1 MNANI
6 EALYRIS
13 GNSERTILGLMS
25 GTSLDGLDIAV
36 CTFLGSG
43 THTKLNVTHYTT
55 VPYTEDFKTAIRKI
69 FSIRTV
75 DLEAVTL
82 LNAHIAR
89 IHASMVLSAL
99 ESWKLSASSIDVIA
113 SHGQTI
119 YHAPKFLHPTSG
131 YGNATL
137 QIGDGDILS
146 TATGIITI
154 SDFRQKHIAAGGEG
168 APLALYGDTIL
179 FSSETENRIL
189 LNMGGIANFTYL
201 PAGQTT
207 DIISTDVGPANTLID
222 SYIKANYNGLSYDA
236 NGEIASS
243 GTINEAFV
251 NAVLA
256 HPFFNAAFPKTIG
269 PELFNL
275 DFIAN
280 ALKTAGIVS
289 MAHQDMVASLSYITA
304 RVIADGI
311 YKVAGDTT
319 KNIVMYA
326 SGGGI
331 HNAYIMQQLQNLC
344 PSASFKN
351 LETLGVHPDAKEAV
365 LFAVLANEAL
375 AGSPAL
381 SMGKISFPQ

>member
-13 GNSERTILGLMS
+13 GKSERTILGLMS

-55 VPYTEDFKTAIRKI
+55 VPYTEDFKAAIRKI

-119 YHAPKFLHPTSG
+119 YHAPKFLHPTSE

-137 QIGDGDILS
+137 QIGDGDIIS
-146 TATGIITI
+146 TATGIIAI

-269 PELFNL
+269 PELFNQ

-280 ALKTAGIVS
+280 GLKTAGIVS

-311 YKVAGDTT
+311 HKVVGDTT

-344 PSASFKN
+344 PNASFKN

>member
-1 MNANI
+1 MNPNI
-6 EALYRIS
+6 EALYRIAGS
-13 GNSERTILGLMS
+13 QERTIVGLMS
-25 GTSLDGLDIAV
+25 GTSVDGLDIAV
-36 CTFLGSG
+36 CKIAGSG
-43 THTKLNVTHYTT
+43 NSTKINVTHHTT
-55 VPYTEDFKTAIRKI
+55 IPYDAAFKADIAQI
-69 FSIRTV
+69 FSIKTV
-75 DLEAVTL
+75 DLEKVTIL
-82 LNAHIAR
+82 HAHIAR
-89 IHASMVLSAL
+89 VHASMVLSAL
-99 ESWKLSASSIDVIA
+99 NSWGIEASSVDLIA

-119 YHAPKFLHPTSG
+119 YHAPATMHKQNM

-137 QIGDGDILS
+137 QIGDGDIIS

-154 SDFRQKHIAAGGEG
+154 SDFRQKHVAAGGEG
-168 APLALYGDTIL
+168 APLALFGDTIL
-179 FSSETENRIL
+179 FASENENRVL

-207 DIISTDVGPANTLID
+207 HIISTDVGPANTLID
-222 SYIKANYNGLSYDA
+222 SYVKANYAGLSFDA

-256 HPFFNAAFPKTIG
+256 HPFFSAAFPKTIG

-275 DFIAN
+275 DFIA
-280 ALKTAGIVS
+280 AACKSAGIVT

-304 RVIADGI
+304 RVITDGI
-311 YKVAGDTT
+311 HKIVGDAS
-319 KNIVMYA
+319 KEIVIYA

-331 HNAYIMQQLQNLC
+331 HNAYIMQQLQNMC
-344 PSASFKN
+344 PNASFKN

-365 LFAVLANEAL
+365 LFAILANETV
-375 AGSPAL
+375 AGSPTL

>member
-6 EALYRIS
+6 EALYRIA
-13 GNSERTILGLMS
+13 GKHERTILGLMS

-36 CTFLGSG
+36 CKIEGSG

-55 VPYTEDFKTAIRKI
+55 VPYTEDFKAAIRKI
-69 FSIRTV
+69 FSVKAV

-89 IHASMVLSAL
+89 VHASLVLSAL
-99 ESWKLSASSIDVIA
+99 DSWKLSVTSIDAIA

-119 YHAPKFLHPTSG
+119 YHAPKFLHPTSN

-179 FSSETENRIL
+179 FSSATENRIL

-207 DIISTDVGPANTLID
+207 NIISTDVGPANTLID
-222 SYIKANYNGLSYDA
+222 SYVKANYNGLSYDA
-236 NGEIASS
+236 NGDIASS

-251 NAVLA
+251 NAVLV

-275 DFIAN
+275 DFIEA
-280 ALKTAGIVS
+280 ACKTVGIVS
-289 MAHQDMVASLSYITA
+289 MAHQDMIASLSYITA

-311 YKVAGDTT
+311 HKVVGDA
-319 KNIVMYA
+319 NLELVIYA

-331 HNAYIMQQLQNLC
+331 HNTYIMQQLQNLC
-344 PSASFKN
+344 PNASFKN

-365 LFAVLANEAL
+365 LFAILANEAL

>member
-1 MNANI
+1 MNPNI
-6 EALYRIS
+6 KALYQIAGS
-13 GNSERTILGLMS
+13 HERTIIGLMS

-36 CTFLGSG
+36 CKISGSG
-43 THTKLNVTHYTT
+43 SHTKLSVTHYTT
-55 VPYTEDFKTAIRKI
+55 IPYTGDFKTAIRKI
-69 FSIRTV
+69 FSIKAA

-82 LNAHIAR
+82 LHAHVAR
-89 IHASMVLSAL
+89 VHATMVLSAL
-99 ESWKLSASSIDVIA
+99 ESWSLPTTSIDVIA

-119 YHAPKFLHPTSG
+119 YHAPKFLHPTSE

-146 TATGIITI
+146 AATGIIAL

-168 APLALYGDTIL
+168 APLALFGDTIL
-179 FSSETENRIL
+179 FSSATENRIL

-207 DIISTDVGPANTLID
+207 NIISTDVGPANTLID
-222 SYIKANYNGLSYDA
+222 GYVTANYPGLSYDA
-236 NGEIASS
+236 NGEIANT
-243 GTINEAFV
+243 GIINEAFINEV
-251 NAVLA
+251 VA
-256 HPFFNAAFPKTIG
+256 HPFFSAGFPKTIG

-275 DFIAN
+275 DFIAD
-280 ALKTAGIVS
+280 ALKNAGIVS

-311 YKVAGDTT
+311 IKVVGDAT
-319 KNIVMYA
+319 KNMVIYA

-331 HNAYIMQQLQNLC
+331 HNAYIMQQLQNMC
-344 PSASFKN
+344 PWASFKN
-351 LETLGVHPDAKEAV
+351 LETLGVQPDAKEAV

-375 AGSPAL
+375 AGSPTL

>member
-1 MNANI
+1 MNPNI
-6 EALYRIS
+6 EALYQIS
-13 GNSERTILGLMS
+13 GKSERTILGLMS

-36 CTFLGSG
+36 CTFSGSG

-55 VPYTEDFKTAIRKI
+55 IPYPEDFKAAVRKI
-69 FSIRTV
+69 FSIRAV

-89 IHASMVLSAL
+89 VHATMVLSAL
-99 ESWKLSASSIDVIA
+99 ESWKLNASSIDVIA

-119 YHAPKFLHPTSG
+119 YHAPKFLHPTSN

-137 QIGDGDILS
+137 QIGDGDIIS

-168 APLALYGDTIL
+168 APLALFGDTIL
-179 FSSETENRIL
+179 FASETENRIL
-189 LNMGGIANFTYL
+189 LNLGGIANFTYL

-207 DIISTDVGPANTLID
+207 NIISTDVGPANTLID
-222 SYIKANYNGLSYDA
+222 SYVKANYPGLSFDA
-236 NGEIASS
+236 NGDIASS

-269 PELFNL
+269 PELFNQ
-275 DFIAN
+275 DFIEA
-280 ALKTAGIVS
+280 ACKTAGIVS
-289 MAHQDMVASLSYITA
+289 MAHQDMIASLSYITA
-304 RVIADGI
+304 RAIADGI
-311 YKVAGDTT
+311 HKVVGDAYLELV
-319 KNIVMYA
+319 IYA

-331 HNAYIMQQLQNLC
+331 HNAYIMQQLQTMC
-344 PSASFKN
+344 PNASFKN
-351 LETLGVHPDAKEAV
+351 LETIGVHPDAKEAV

-375 AGSPAL
+375 AGSPTL

>member
-1 MNANI
+1 MNPNI
-6 EALYRIS
+6 EALYRIA
-13 GNSERTILGLMS
+13 GKHERTILGLMS

-36 CTFLGSG
+36 CTFSGSG

-55 VPYTEDFKTAIRKI
+55 IPYTEDFKAAVRKI
-69 FSIRTV
+69 FSIRAV

-82 LNAHIAR
+82 LNAHVAR
-89 IHASMVLSAL
+89 VHAIMVLSAL
-99 ESWKLSASSIDVIA
+99 DSWKLSTSSIDAIA

-119 YHAPKFLHPTSG
+119 YHAPKFLHPTSN

-137 QIGDGDILS
+137 QIGDGDIIS

-168 APLALYGDTIL
+168 APLALFGDTIL
-179 FSSETENRIL
+179 FASETENRVL

-207 DIISTDVGPANTLID
+207 EIISTDVGPANTLID
-222 SYIKANYNGLSYDA
+222 SYVKANYPGLSFDA
-236 NGEIASS
+236 NGDIASS

-269 PELFNL
+269 PELFNQ
-275 DFIAN
+275 DFIEA
-280 ALKTAGIVS
+280 ACKTAGIVS
-289 MAHQDMVASLSYITA
+289 MAHQDMIASLSYITA
-304 RVIADGI
+304 RAIADGI
-311 YKVAGDTT
+311 HKVVGDAYLELV
-319 KNIVMYA
+319 IYA

-331 HNAYIMQQLQNLC
+331 HNAYIMQQLQTMC
-344 PSASFKN
+344 PNASFKN
-351 LETLGVHPDAKEAV
+351 LETIGVHPDAKEAV

-375 AGSPAL
+375 AGSPTL

>member
-6 EALYRIS
+6 EALYRTA
-13 GNSERTILGLMS
+13 GKHERTILGLMS

-36 CTFLGSG
+36 CKFSGSG
-43 THTKLNVTHYTT
+43 THTKLNVAHYTT
-55 VPYTEDFKTAIRKI
+55 VPYTQDFKAAIQKI
-69 FSIRTV
+69 FSIRAV

-82 LNAHIAR
+82 LHAHVAR
-89 IHASMVLSAL
+89 VHATMVLKAL
-99 ESWKLSASSIDVIA
+99 ESWGLSAASIDLIA

-119 YHAPKFLHPTSG
+119 YHAPKFLQPTRE

-146 TATGIITI
+146 TATGIITL

-179 FSSETENRIL
+179 FSSETENRVL

-207 DIISTDVGPANTLID
+207 NIISTDVGPANTLID
-222 SYIKANYNGLSYDA
+222 SYIKANYNGLSYDV
-236 NGEIASS
+236 NGDIAST
-243 GTINEAFV
+243 GNINEAFV

-256 HPFFNAAFPKTIG
+256 HPFFNTAFPKTIG

-275 DFIAN
+275 DFIEA
-280 ALKTAGIVS
+280 ACKTAGIVS
-289 MAHQDMVASLSYITA
+289 MAHPDMIASLSYITA
-304 RVIADGI
+304 RVISDAI
-311 YKVAGDTT
+311 YKVVGDIT
-319 KNIVMYA
+319 KNIMIYA

-331 HNAYIMQQLQNLC
+331 HNAYIMQQLQNMC
-344 PSASFKN
+344 PEASFKN

-365 LFAVLANEAL
+365 LFAVLANETV
-375 AGSPAL
+375 AGSPTL

>member
-6 EALYRIS
+6 EALYRIA
-13 GNSERTILGLMS
+13 GKSERTILGLMS

-36 CTFLGSG
+36 CKFLGSG

-55 VPYTEDFKTAIRKI
+55 VPYTEDFKTAVRKI
-69 FSIRTV
+69 FSIRVV

-82 LNAHIAR
+82 LNADIAR
-89 IHASMVLSAL
+89 VHASMVLSAL
-99 ESWKLSASSIDVIA
+99 DSWKLSATSIDVIA

-119 YHAPKFLHPTSG
+119 YHAPKFLHPTSN

-137 QIGDGDILS
+137 QIGDGDIIS

-179 FSSETENRIL
+179 FSSETENRVL

-207 DIISTDVGPANTLID
+207 NIISTDVGPANTLID
-222 SYIKANYNGLSYDA
+222 SYVKANYNSLSYDA
-236 NGEIASS
+236 NGDIASS
-243 GTINEAFV
+243 GIIHEAFV

-275 DFIAN
+275 DFIVA
-280 ALKTAGIVS
+280 ASKTAGIVS
-289 MAHQDMVASLSYITA
+289 MEHQDMVASLSYITA

-311 YKVAGDTT
+311 HKVVGDAT

-331 HNAYIMQQLQNLC
+331 HNAYIMQQLQNMC
-344 PSASFKN
+344 PNASFKN
-351 LETLGVHPDAKEAV
+351 LETIGVHPDAKEAV

-375 AGSPAL
+375 AGSPTL
-381 SMGKISFPQ
+381 STGKISFPQ

>member
-6 EALYRIS
+6 EALYRTA
-13 GNSERTILGLMS
+13 GKHERTILGLMS

-55 VPYTEDFKTAIRKI
+55 IPYTKDFKAAVGKI
-69 FSIRTV
+69 FSIRAV

-89 IHASMVLSAL
+89 VHASMVLSAL
-99 ESWKLSASSIDVIA
+99 DSWKLSTSSIDVIA

-119 YHAPKFLHPTSG
+119 YHAPKFLHPTSN
-131 YGNATL
+131 YSNATL
-137 QIGDGDILS
+137 QIGDGDIIS

-179 FSSETENRIL
+179 FSSATENRIL

-207 DIISTDVGPANTLID
+207 NIISTDVGPANTLID
-222 SYIKANYNGLSYDA
+222 SYVKANYPGLSYDA
-236 NGEIASS
+236 NGDIASS

-275 DFIAN
+275 DFIEA
-280 ALKTAGIVS
+280 ACKTVGIVS

-311 YKVAGDTT
+311 HKVVGDA
-319 KNIVMYA
+319 NLELVIYA

-331 HNAYIMQQLQNLC
+331 HNAYIMEQLQTMC
-344 PSASFKN
+344 PNASFKN

-375 AGSPAL
+375 AGSPTL

>member
-6 EALYRIS
+6 EALYRTA
-13 GNSERTILGLMS
+13 GKHERTILGLMS

-36 CTFLGSG
+36 CKITGSG

-55 VPYTEDFKTAIRKI
+55 VPYTEEFITAIRKI
-69 FSIRTV
+69 FSIRAV

-89 IHASMVLSAL
+89 VHASMVLSVL
-99 ESWKLSASSIDVIA
+99 DSWKLSATSIDVIA

-119 YHAPKFLHPTSG
+119 YHAPASMNSQSM

-137 QIGDGDILS
+137 QIGDGDIIS

-179 FSSETENRIL
+179 FSSATENRIL

-207 DIISTDVGPANTLID
+207 NIISTDVGPANTLID
-222 SYIKANYNGLSYDA
+222 SYVKAKYPSLSYDA
-236 NGEIASS
+236 NGEIAST
-243 GTINEAFV
+243 GNINQAFV
-251 NAVLA
+251 KAVLA

-275 DFIAN
+275 DFIEA
-280 ALKTAGIVS
+280 ACKTVGIVS

-311 YKVAGDTT
+311 HKVIGDA
-319 KNIVMYA
+319 NLELVIYA

-331 HNAYIMQQLQNLC
+331 HNAYIMQQLQTMC
-344 PSASFKN
+344 PNASFKN

-365 LFAVLANEAL
+365 LFTILANEAL
-375 AGSPAL
+375 AGSPTL

>member
-6 EALYRIS
+6 EALYRIA
-13 GNSERTILGLMS
+13 GKHERTILGLMS

-36 CTFLGSG
+36 CKFSGSG
-43 THTKLNVTHYTT
+43 KDTKLNVAHFTT
-55 VPYTEDFKTAIRKI
+55 VPYTEEFKAAVRKI
-69 FSIRTV
+69 FSVKAV

-89 IHASMVLSAL
+89 VHASLVLSAL
-99 ESWKLSASSIDVIA
+99 DSWKLSVTSIDAIA

-119 YHAPKFLHPTSG
+119 YHAPKFLHPTSN

-179 FSSETENRIL
+179 FSSATENRIL

-207 DIISTDVGPANTLID
+207 NIISTDVGPANTLID
-222 SYIKANYNGLSYDA
+222 SYVKANYNGLSYDA
-236 NGEIASS
+236 NGDIASS

-275 DFIAN
+275 DFIEA
-280 ALKTAGIVS
+280 ACKTVGIVS

-311 YKVAGDTT
+311 HKVVGDA
-319 KNIVMYA
+319 NLELVIYA

-331 HNAYIMQQLQNLC
+331 HNAYIMEQLQTMC
-344 PSASFKN
+344 PNASFKN

-365 LFAVLANEAL
+365 LFAILANEAL

-381 SMGKISFPQ
+381 SMGKISFPH

>member
-55 VPYTEDFKTAIRKI
+55 VPYTEDFKAAIRKI

-146 TATGIITI
+146 AATGVITI

-179 FSSETENRIL
+179 FACETENRIL

-243 GTINEAFV
+243 GTINETFV

-269 PELFNL
+269 PELFNQ

>member
-13 GNSERTILGLMS
+13 GKSERTILGLMS

-55 VPYTEDFKTAIRKI
+55 VPYTEDFKTAIRKV

-89 IHASMVLSAL
+89 IHATMVLSAL

-119 YHAPKFLHPTSG
+119 YHAPKFLHPTSE

-137 QIGDGDILS
+137 QIGDGDIIS

-168 APLALYGDTIL
+168 APLALYGDSIL

-269 PELFNL
+269 PELFNQ
-275 DFIAN
+275 DFIEA
-280 ALKTAGIVS
+280 ACKTAGIVS
-289 MAHQDMVASLSYITA
+289 MAHQDMIASLSYITA

-311 YKVAGDTT
+311 YKVVGDANL
-319 KNIVMYA
+319 KLVIYA

>member
-1 MNANI
+1 MNPNI
-6 EALYRIS
+6 EALYRIA
-13 GNSERTILGLMS
+13 GKHERTILGLMS

-55 VPYTEDFKTAIRKI
+55 IPYTEDFKAAVRKI
-69 FSIRTV
+69 FSIRAV

-82 LNAHIAR
+82 LNAHVAR
-89 IHASMVLSAL
+89 VHAIMVLSAL
-99 ESWKLSASSIDVIA
+99 DSWKLSTSSIDAIA

-119 YHAPKFLHPTSG
+119 YHAPKFLHPTSN

-137 QIGDGDILS
+137 QIGDGDIIS

-168 APLALYGDTIL
+168 APLALFGDTIL
-179 FSSETENRIL
+179 FASETENRIL
-189 LNMGGIANFTYL
+189 LNLGGIANFTYL

-207 DIISTDVGPANTLID
+207 NIISTDVGPANTLID
-222 SYIKANYNGLSYDA
+222 SYVKANYPGLSFDA
-236 NGEIASS
+236 NGDIASS

-269 PELFNL
+269 PELFNQ
-275 DFIAN
+275 DFIEA
-280 ALKTAGIVS
+280 ACKTAGIVS
-289 MAHQDMVASLSYITA
+289 MAHQDMIASLSYITA
-304 RVIADGI
+304 RAIADGI
-311 YKVAGDTT
+311 HKVVGDAYLELV
-319 KNIVMYA
+319 IYA

-331 HNAYIMQQLQNLC
+331 HNAYIMQQLQTMC
-344 PSASFKN
+344 PNASFKN
-351 LETLGVHPDAKEAV
+351 LETIGVHPDAKEAV

-375 AGSPAL
+375 AGSPTL

>member
-55 VPYTEDFKTAIRKI
+55 VPYTEDFKAAVRKI

-89 IHASMVLSAL
+89 VHASMVLSAL

-146 TATGIITI
+146 AATGVITI

-269 PELFNL
+269 PELFNQ

-289 MAHQDMVASLSYITA
+289 MAHQDMVTSLSYITA

-311 YKVAGDTT
+311 YKVVGDTT

>member
-1 MNANI
+1 MNPNI
-6 EALYRIS
+6 EALYQIS
-13 GNSERTILGLMS
+13 GKSERTILGLMS

-55 VPYTEDFKTAIRKI
+55 IPYPEDFKAAVRKI
-69 FSIRTV
+69 FSIRAV

-89 IHASMVLSAL
+89 VHATMVLSAL
-99 ESWKLSASSIDVIA
+99 DSWKLSTSSIDAIA

-119 YHAPKFLHPTSG
+119 YHAPKFLHPTSN

-137 QIGDGDILS
+137 QIGDGDIIS

-168 APLALYGDTIL
+168 APLALFGDTIL
-179 FSSETENRIL
+179 FASETENRVL

-207 DIISTDVGPANTLID
+207 EIISTDVGPANTLID
-222 SYIKANYNGLSYDA
+222 SYVKANYPGLSFDA
-236 NGEIASS
+236 NGDIASS

-269 PELFNL
+269 PELFNQ
-275 DFIAN
+275 DFIEA
-280 ALKTAGIVS
+280 ACKTAGIVS
-289 MAHQDMVASLSYITA
+289 MAHQDMIASLSYITA
-304 RVIADGI
+304 RAIADGI
-311 YKVAGDTT
+311 HKVVGDAYLELV
-319 KNIVMYA
+319 IYA

-331 HNAYIMQQLQNLC
+331 HNAYIMQQLQTMC
-344 PSASFKN
+344 PNASFKN
-351 LETLGVHPDAKEAV
+351 LETIGVHPDAKEAV

-375 AGSPAL
+375 AGSPTL

>member
-6 EALYRIS
+6 EALYRTA
-13 GNSERTILGLMS
+13 GKHERTILGLMS

-36 CTFLGSG
+36 CKFSGSG
-43 THTKLNVTHYTT
+43 THTKLTVAHYTT
-55 VPYTEDFKTAIRKI
+55 VPYTEDFKAAVRKI
-69 FSIRTV
+69 FSIRAV

-82 LNAHIAR
+82 LHAHIAR
-89 IHASMVLSAL
+89 VHATMVLSAL
-99 ESWKLSASSIDVIA
+99 DSWKLSAASIDVIA

-168 APLALYGDTIL
+168 APLALFGDTIL
-179 FSSETENRIL
+179 FASETENRVL

-207 DIISTDVGPANTLID
+207 EIISTDLGPANTLID
-222 SYIKANYNGLSYDA
+222 SYVKANYNGLSYDA
-236 NGEIASS
+236 NGDIASA
-243 GTINEAFV
+243 GTINEPFV

-311 YKVAGDTT
+311 HKVVGDD
-319 KNIVMYA
+319 NLELVIYA

-331 HNAYIMQQLQNLC
+331 HNAYIMQQLQNMC
-344 PSASFKN
+344 PGASFKN

-375 AGSPAL
+375 AGSPTL

>member
-6 EALYRIS
+6 EALYRTA
-13 GNSERTILGLMS
+13 GKHERTILGLMS

-36 CTFLGSG
+36 CKIEGSG

-55 VPYTEDFKTAIRKI
+55 VPYTEDFKAAIRKI
-69 FSIRTV
+69 FSVKAV

-89 IHASMVLSAL
+89 VHASLVLSAL
-99 ESWKLSASSIDVIA
+99 DSWKLSVTSIDAIA

-119 YHAPKFLHPTSG
+119 YHAPKFLHPTSN

-179 FSSETENRIL
+179 FSSATENRIL

-207 DIISTDVGPANTLID
+207 NIISTDVGPANTLID
-222 SYIKANYNGLSYDA
+222 SYVKANYNGLSYDA
-236 NGEIASS
+236 NGDIASS

-251 NAVLA
+251 NAVLV

-275 DFIAN
+275 DFIEA
-280 ALKTAGIVS
+280 ACKTVGIVS
-289 MAHQDMVASLSYITA
+289 MAHQDMIASLSYITA

-311 YKVAGDTT
+311 HKVVGDA
-319 KNIVMYA
+319 NLELVIYA

-331 HNAYIMQQLQNLC
+331 HNTYIMQQLQNLC
-344 PSASFKN
+344 PNASFKN

-365 LFAVLANEAL
+365 LFAILANEAL

>member
-1 MNANI
+1 MNPNI
-6 EALYRIS
+6 EALYRIA
-13 GNSERTILGLMS
+13 GNHERIIIGLMS
-25 GTSLDGLDIAV
+25 GTSLDGLDIAI
-36 CTFLGSG
+36 CKILGSG
-43 THTKLNVTHYTT
+43 SDTKLSVTNYTT
-55 VPYTEDFKTAIRKI
+55 IPYTQDFKTAIGQI
-69 FSIRTV
+69 FSIKAT
-75 DLEAVTL
+75 DLEQVTL
-82 LNAHIAR
+82 LHAHVAR
-89 IHASMVLSAL
+89 VHASMVLSAL
-99 ESWKLSASSIDVIA
+99 ENWNISTTSIDLIA

-119 YHAPKFLHPTSG
+119 YHAPTFLHPQSG

-146 TATGIITI
+146 VATGIITL

-222 SYIKANYNGLSYDA
+222 GYVKANYNGLNFDA
-236 NGEIASS
+236 NGAIAST

-251 NAVLA
+251 NAALA
-256 HPFFNAAFPKTIG
+256 HPFFSTGFPKTIG

-275 DFIAN
+275 AFIEEAC
-280 ALKTAGIVS
+280 KYAGIETIS
-289 MAHQDMVASLSYITA
+289 HPNMVASLSYITA
-304 RVIADGI
+304 RVISDAI
-311 YKVAGDTT
+311 NKVVGVANKDLV
-319 KNIVMYA
+319 IYA

-344 PSASFKN
+344 PNAIFKN

-365 LFAVLANEAL
+365 LFAILANEAI
-375 AGSPAL
+375 AGSPSL
-381 SMGKISFPQ
+381 SMGKISFPR

>member
-1 MNANI
+1 MNPNI
-6 EALYRIS
+6 EALYRIAS
-13 GNSERTILGLMS
+13 SHERTIIGLMS

-55 VPYTEDFKTAIRKI
+55 VPYTEDFKAAIRKI

-99 ESWKLSASSIDVIA
+99 ESWKLSASSIDLIA

-119 YHAPKFLHPTSG
+119 YHAPKFMHPQST

-137 QIGDGDILS
+137 QIGDGDIIS
-146 TATGIITI
+146 AATGIITL

-168 APLALYGDTIL
+168 APLALFGDTIL

-201 PAGQTT
+201 SAGQTT

-222 SYIKANYNGLSYDA
+222 SYIKVNYNGLHYDA

-243 GTINEAFV
+243 GTRNEAFID
-251 NAVLA
+251 AALA
-256 HPFFNAAFPKTIG
+256 HPFFNAPFPKTIG

-275 DFIAN
+275 DFIA
-280 ALKTAGIVS
+280 AACKKAGVS
-289 MAHQDMVASLSYITA
+289 ELAHEDMVASLSYLTA
-304 RVIADGI
+304 RVIGDAI
-311 YKVAGDTT
+311 YKVVGDS
-319 KNIVMYA
+319 NIDLVIYA

-331 HNAYIMQQLQNLC
+331 HNSYVMQQLQNIC
-344 PSASFKN
+344 PKASFKN

-365 LFAVLANEAL
+365 LFAVLANEAV
-375 AGSPAL
+375 AGSPTL

>member
-1 MNANI
+1 MNPNI
-6 EALYRIS
+6 EALYQTA
-13 GNSERTILGLMS
+13 GKHERTILGLMS

-36 CTFLGSG
+36 CKFSGSG
-43 THTKLNVTHYTT
+43 THTKLNVAHFTT
-55 VPYTEDFKTAIRKI
+55 VPYAEDFKAAIRKI
-69 FSIRTV
+69 FSIRAV

-82 LNAHIAR
+82 LHAHIAR
-89 IHASMVLSAL
+89 VHATMVLSAL

-119 YHAPKFLHPTSG
+119 YHAPKFMHTHSA

-146 TATGIITI
+146 TTTGIVTI

-179 FSSETENRIL
+179 FASETENRVL

-201 PAGQTT
+201 PTGQTT

-222 SYIKANYNGLSYDA
+222 SYVKANYPGLSYDV

-251 NAVLA
+251 NEVIG
-256 HPFFNAAFPKTIG
+256 HPFFSKDFPKTIG

-275 DFIAN
+275 DFIEAACKN
-280 ALKTAGIVS
+280 VGIVS

-304 RVIADGI
+304 RTIADGI
-311 YKVAGDTT
+311 YKVVGNVT

-331 HNAYIMQQLQNLC
+331 HNSYIMQQLQTMC
-344 PSASFKN
+344 PGATFKN

>member
-1 MNANI
+1 MNPNI
-6 EALYRIS
+6 EALYQIS
-13 GNSERTILGLMS
+13 GKSERTILGLMS

-55 VPYTEDFKTAIRKI
+55 IPYTEDFKAAVRKI
-69 FSIRTV
+69 FSIRAV

-89 IHASMVLSAL
+89 VHATMVLSAL
-99 ESWKLSASSIDVIA
+99 DNWKLSTSSIDAIA

-119 YHAPKFLHPTSG
+119 YHAPKFLHPTTN

-137 QIGDGDILS
+137 QIGDGDIIS

-168 APLALYGDTIL
+168 APLALFGDTIL
-179 FSSETENRIL
+179 FASETENRVL

-207 DIISTDVGPANTLID
+207 EIISTDVGPANTLID
-222 SYIKANYNGLSYDA
+222 SYVKANYPGLSFDA
-236 NGEIASS
+236 NGDIAST
-243 GTINEAFV
+243 GNINEGFV
-251 NAVLA
+251 NEVLA
-256 HPFFNAAFPKTIG
+256 HPFFNAAFPKTVG

-311 YKVAGDTT
+311 HKVVGDA
-319 KNIVMYA
+319 NLELVIYA

-331 HNAYIMQQLQNLC
+331 HNAYIMEQLQTMC
-344 PSASFKN
+344 PNASFKN

-375 AGSPAL
+375 AGSPTL

>member
-1 MNANI
+1 MNPNI
-6 EALYRIS
+6 EALYQTA
-13 GNSERTILGLMS
+13 GKHEKTIVGLMS

-36 CTFLGSG
+36 CKISGSG
-43 THTKLNVTHYTT
+43 SHTKLSVTHYTT
-55 VPYTEDFKTAIRKI
+55 VPYTEDFKTAVRKI
-69 FSIRTV
+69 FSIKAV

-82 LNAHIAR
+82 LHAHLAR
-89 IHASMVLSAL
+89 IHATMVLSAL
-99 ESWKLSASSIDVIA
+99 ESWKLSTSGIDLIA

-119 YHAPKFLHPTSG
+119 YHAPKFLHPTSE

-137 QIGDGDILS
+137 QIGDGDIIS
-146 TATGIITI
+146 TATGIITL
-154 SDFRQKHIAAGGEG
+154 SDFRQKYIAAGGEG
-168 APLALYGDTIL
+168 APLALFGDTIL

-222 SYIKANYNGLSYDA
+222 RYVKANYNGLSYDA
-236 NGEIASS
+236 NGEIANT
-243 GTINEAFV
+243 GTINEAFINEV
-251 NAVLA
+251 VA
-256 HPFFNAAFPKTIG
+256 HPFFSAGFPKTIG

-275 DFIAN
+275 DFIAD
-280 ALKTAGIVS
+280 ALKNAGIVA
-289 MAHQDMVASLSYITA
+289 MAHQDMVASLSFITA

-311 YKVAGDTT
+311 IKVVGDAT
-319 KNIVMYA
+319 KNIVIYA

-331 HNAYIMQQLQNLC
+331 HNAYIMQQLQNMC
-344 PSASFKN
+344 PDATFKN

-375 AGSPAL
+375 AGSPTL

>member
-6 EALYRIS
+6 EALYRIA
-13 GNSERTILGLMS
+13 GKSERTILGLMS

-36 CTFLGSG
+36 CKFLGSG

-55 VPYTEDFKTAIRKI
+55 VPYTEDFKTAVRKI
-69 FSIRTV
+69 FSIRVV

-82 LNAHIAR
+82 LNADIAR
-89 IHASMVLSAL
+89 VHASMVLSAL
-99 ESWKLSASSIDVIA
+99 DSWKLSATSIDVIA

-119 YHAPKFLHPTSG
+119 YHAPKFLHPTSN
-131 YGNATL
+131 YDNATL
-137 QIGDGDILS
+137 QIGDGDIIS

-179 FSSETENRIL
+179 FSSETENRVL

-207 DIISTDVGPANTLID
+207 NIISTDVGPANTLID
-222 SYIKANYNGLSYDA
+222 SYVKANYNSLSYDA

-243 GTINEAFV
+243 GIIHEAFV

-275 DFIAN
+275 DFIVA
-280 ALKTAGIVS
+280 ASKTAGIVS

-311 YKVAGDTT
+311 HKVVGDAT

-331 HNAYIMQQLQNLC
+331 HNAYIMQQLQNMC
-344 PSASFKN
+344 PNASFKN
-351 LETLGVHPDAKEAV
+351 LETIGVHPDAKEAV

-375 AGSPAL
+375 AGSPTL
-381 SMGKISFPQ
+381 STGKISFPQ